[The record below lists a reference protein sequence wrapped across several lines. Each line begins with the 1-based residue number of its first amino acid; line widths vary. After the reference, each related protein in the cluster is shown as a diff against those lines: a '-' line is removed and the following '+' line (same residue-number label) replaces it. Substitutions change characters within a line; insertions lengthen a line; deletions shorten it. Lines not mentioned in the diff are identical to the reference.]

1 MSEINTNIIFAS
13 FLTMQNIEDKKLN
26 KSLIKFI
33 KKEKKK
39 TGRTISNEGGYQSN
53 DLDLNHSVIKDFIKA
68 ITPAITH
75 HIDLHEYKEPKGFQ
89 VLNLWF
95 NVNGKNHFNYDH
107 CHLSGVVDLSGV
119 YYVSAPSNS
128 GDICFKNPDIGTHS
142 RNSFHKLVKEFN
154 PFNQSYYFYPPQE
167 GNLLIFSSSL
177 EHRVKPNLNDK
188 ERISISFNIRI
199 I

>member
-13 FLTMQNIEDKKLN
+13 SVTNQNIEDKKLN

-39 TGRTISNEGGYQSN
+39 KGRTISNEGGYQSK
-53 DLDLNHSVIKDFIKA
+53 DVDLNQSVIKDFTKA

-75 HIDLHEYKEPKGFQ
+75 HIDLHEYEEAKGFQ
-89 VLNLWF
+89 ILNLWF

-107 CHLSGVVDLSGV
+107 SHLSGVIDLSGV
-119 YYVSAPSNS
+119 YYVTVPPNS
-128 GDICFKNPDIGTHS
+128 GNIYFKNPDIGAHV
-142 RNSFHKLVKEFN
+142 RNAANKPVKEFN
-154 PFNQSYYFYPPQE
+154 PFNQAYYFYVPQE
-167 GNLLIFSSSL
+167 GSLLLFSSSL
-177 EHRVKPNLNDK
+177 EHKVKPNLNDK